1 METISFGEENRE
13 ENKGGNN
20 SAPEAPNNR
29 NKKLIWAGVILAVL
43 ILSVIGWQY
52 WQYTQSPYYKQMQ
65 AVKTL
70 EEMAKES
77 DKWGGKTPEET
88 VALFTDAVKKG
99 DFELAGRYGNPETI
113 KPVLEKIKNDGNIS
127 LLIKDLETGEIR
139 NTPGFGPNSVDVV
152 IKENDKVKYTV
163 LSMGKSEGGT
173 WKIDEF

>member
-20 SAPEAPNNR
+20 SAPKAPRNR
-29 NKKLIWAGVILAVL
+29 KLIWAGIILAVL